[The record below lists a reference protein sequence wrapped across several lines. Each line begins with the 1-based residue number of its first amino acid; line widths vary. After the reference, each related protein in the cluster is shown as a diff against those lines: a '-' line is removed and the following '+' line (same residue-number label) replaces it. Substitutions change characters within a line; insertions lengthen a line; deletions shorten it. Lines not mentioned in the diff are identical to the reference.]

1 MSPNLK
7 AFLDSIAWSEIGP
20 ALLAASD
27 NGYNVLV
34 GSTPTKPLLFSSY
47 VTHPR
52 QHDDAT
58 NSDAA
63 GRYQIMG
70 RYYNPYCAQLHLT
83 GFGHDSQDAI
93 AIQMIRECH
102 ALDDTEAG
110 RFEDAVYKCRSRWAS
125 FPAAGYGQHENKL
138 ADLKLAYESAGG
150 KYWAAQTTAVEAAHP
165 VEQVEQVE
173 QAASAHPTSIL
184 SAIFGLLQTI
194 FGKKGSK

>member
-20 ALLAASD
+20 ALLAKSD
-27 NGYNVLV
+27 NGYNVCV
-34 GSTPTKPLLFSSY
+34 GSTPAHPILFQSY

-52 QHDDAT
+52 RHDDAT

-102 ALDDTEAG
+102 ALDDIEAG

-138 ADLKLAYESAGG
+138 ADMKRAYEAAGG
-150 KYWAAQTTAVEAAHP
+150 RYYTSP
-165 VEQVEQVE
+165 
-173 QAASAHPTSIL
+173 AASSSPAPAPAAPTIAPPPVAPAQSTTIL
-184 SAIFGLLQTI
+184 SAVFGLLQTI
-194 FGKKGSK
+194 FGKR